1 MMPRLSIDMTQ
12 EQHKRLEEL
21 AALRGQSIK
30 EYVLERTLSSQSNET
45 SLTEI
50 AALQQ
55 LDALLKPR
63 IEAAE
68 RGELSH
74 KTFAQIKQEAITSA
88 ES

>member
-1 MMPRLSIDMTQ
+1 MSRLSIDITP
-12 EQHKRLEEL
+12 EQHERLQAL
-21 AALRGQSIK
+21 AALRGQSIT
-30 EYVLERTLSSQSNET
+30 EYVLEQTLPSKPDET

-50 AALQQ
+50 EAIQQ

-68 RGELSH
+68 RGELSN